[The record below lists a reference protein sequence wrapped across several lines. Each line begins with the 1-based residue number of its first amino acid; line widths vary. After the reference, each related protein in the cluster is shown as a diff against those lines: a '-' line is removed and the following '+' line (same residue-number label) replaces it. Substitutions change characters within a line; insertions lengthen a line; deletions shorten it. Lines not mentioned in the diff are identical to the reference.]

1 MMEVEE
7 ANTGAKE
14 TGNRWEECRDLKRRI
29 EIEQDKDSDRNHK
42 VDGPIDPGTAK
53 VAKVGA
59 LQIDS

>member
-7 ANTGAKE
+7 ANTGAKD
-14 TGNRWEECRDLKRRI
+14 TGKYWEECRDLKRRI
-29 EIEQDKDSDRNHK
+29 EIEEYKDGDRNHK

-59 LQIDS
+59 LQINS